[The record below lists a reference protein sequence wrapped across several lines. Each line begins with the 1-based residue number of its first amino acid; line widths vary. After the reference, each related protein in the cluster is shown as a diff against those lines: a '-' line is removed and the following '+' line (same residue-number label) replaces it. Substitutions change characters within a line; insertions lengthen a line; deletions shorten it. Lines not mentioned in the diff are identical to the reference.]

1 MRWTDAYVLASC
13 SVSLQKALWTTFI
26 QSNEYPIVVGGDKYL
41 SFFKLQGK
49 GLERTKGVFGKRT
62 KVQPI
67 LCGATG
73 PASQGGTGEQPL
85 YTGTV
90 SGHVYVWMK
99 QRVNTVVTAHE
110 AAVYAIERVTD
121 RYGFVTG
128 GRDGLIKLWSEDFKL
143 MHTYNVK
150 GFTPEPF
157 YLAVHTV
164 RVNHIGSK
172 LVVAMRSGE
181 IYEVPLYNH
190 SHLNCPPLCQ
200 SAIKPNTGLFKRPFY
215 PARKKGGSSDTLED
229 VAEREPLTP

>member
-1 MRWTDAYVLASC
+1 MRLRIARLPGDIRDMPSRLRDASAC
-13 SVSLQKALWTTFI
+13 APRPPEPSLGI
-26 QSNEYPIVVGGDKYL
+26 
-41 SFFKLQGK
+41 
-49 GLERTKGVFGKRT
+49 
-62 KVQPI
+62 
-67 LCGATG
+67 
-73 PASQGGTGEQPL
+73 
-85 YTGTV
+85 
-90 SGHVYVWMK
+90 
-99 QRVNTVVTAHE
+99 
-110 AAVYAIERVTD
+110 AIERVTD

-200 SAIKPNTGLFKRPFY
+200 SAIIPNTGLLKRPFY